1 LPKSYAHALYYTKGR
16 RCAKKRKKIK
26 DEINRIV
33 DTLANTGIVSR
44 ILLFGSYAKGEE
56 TPKSDIDLCVLSP
69 VEDKHPIDLMADF
82 RLLLWD
88 INKTP
93 LDLLAYNQDNF
104 YFHAKRPTSFEH
116 EIAETGVLLYG
127 H

>member
-1 LPKSYAHALYYTKGR
+1 MND
-16 RCAKKRKKIK
+16 KIK
-26 DEINRIV
+26 NELDRIV
-33 DTLANTGIVSR
+33 NTLANTGIVSR

-82 RLLLWD
+82 WMEIYD
-88 INKTP
+88 IRKTP

-116 EIAETGVLLYG
+116 EIAETGVLLYDHG
-127 H
+127 

>member
-1 LPKSYAHALYYTKGR
+1 MND
-16 RCAKKRKKIK
+16 KIK
-26 DEINRIV
+26 NELDRIV

-56 TPKSDIDLCVLSP
+56 TSKSDIDLCVLSP
-69 VEDKHPIDLMADF
+69 VKPESHIEFIAGFLT
-82 RLLLWD
+82 LLWD
-88 INKTP
+88 VSITP

-116 EIAETGVLLYG
+116 EIAKTGVLLYE
-127 H
+127 HR

>member
-1 LPKSYAHALYYTKGR
+1 MND
-16 RCAKKRKKIK
+16 KIK
-26 DEINRIV
+26 NELDRMVEALV
-33 DTLANTGIVSR
+33 NTGIVSQ

-88 INKTP
+88 IHTTP
-93 LDLLAYNQDNF
+93 LDLLAYNQNNF

-116 EIAETGVLLYG
+116 EIAETGVLLYDNR
-127 H
+127 

>member
-1 LPKSYAHALYYTKGR
+1 MNEKVKN
-16 RCAKKRKKIK
+16 
-26 DEINRIV
+26 EIDRIV
-33 DTLANTGIVSR
+33 YTLANTGIVSR

-56 TPKSDIDLCVLSP
+56 TRKSDIDLCVLSP
-69 VEDKHPIDLMADF
+69 VEDKHPLDLMADF

-88 INKTP
+88 VSTTP

-116 EIAETGVLLYG
+116 EIAETGVLLYD
-127 H
+127 HR

>member
-1 LPKSYAHALYYTKGR
+1 MNE
-16 RCAKKRKKIK
+16 KIK
-26 DEINRIV
+26 NELDQMV
-33 DTLANTGIVSR
+33 DTLANTGIVSQ

-69 VEDKHPIDLMADF
+69 VKPESHIEFIANFLT
-82 RLLLWD
+82 LLWD
-88 INKTP
+88 VSITP

-116 EIAETGVLLYG
+116 EIAKTGVLLYE
-127 H
+127 HR